1 VALDVLADQLLHS
14 TFLQERFDRERLV
27 VFQELKQRDD
37 TPSVRAFDEF
47 INLVFRVSPLRRH
60 PSGTIDSVQAIPIST
75 ILSYRAARYISGN
88 MAIAASGN
96 IRHDEA
102 VAKIEAAFADLQRG
116 PRAERPPVPEPPHA
130 AIERREI
137 GDGTRSAEIR
147 LGWSAPGDDHPDSPA
162 MFILND
168 LLDATGRRLA
178 EEIRDRQGLASS
190 VGSDYLPFSDA
201 GALMLSASTS
211 ADRVDEVVNLMQAQ
225 IQRLREGDV
234 TDEEVQASLRA
245 NAGRRAL
252 EEEPNQNQ
260 TERAD
265 TEVSGTLDSFAE
277 YEARLGSVTAA
288 DVQRVAQTYLGPNNY
303 VLIIVRS

>member
-1 VALDVLADQLLHS
+1 
-14 TFLQERFDRERLV
+14 
-27 VFQELKQRDD
+27 
-37 TPSVRAFDEF
+37 
-47 INLVFRVSPLRRH
+47 
-60 PSGTIDSVQAIPIST
+60 
-75 ILSYRAARYISGN
+75 
-88 MAIAASGN
+88 
-96 IRHDEA
+96 
-102 VAKIEAAFADLQRG
+102 
-116 PRAERPPVPEPPHA
+116 
-130 AIERREI
+130 
-137 GDGTRSAEIR
+137 
-147 LGWSAPGDDHPDSPA
+147 

-225 IQRLREGDV
+225 IQRLRDGDV
-234 TDEEVQASLRA
+234 TDDEVRASLRA